1 MILAVDVH
9 YDKQSGMVAG
19 IAFESWTDVI
29 PSNIYLSLIE
39 RVGDY
44 IPGQFY
50 KRELPCILKLLS
62 EHGSQPDYIV
72 IDGYVY
78 LDGCSKPGLGKH
90 LYDAL
95 FGKVKIIGVA
105 KKPFAGIGEDFA
117 LFRGASKKP
126 LCITSIG
133 EACSAA
139 KLYIMSMHG
148 AYRIPAILKKVD
160 QLCRLNGSTA
170 CMLDQMTR

>member
-9 YDKQSGMVAG
+9 YEKQSGMVAG
-19 IAFESWTDVI
+19 ITFESWSDVT
-29 PSNIYLSLIE
+29 PGNIYLSTIE
-39 RVGDY
+39 RVRDY

-50 KRELPCILKLLS
+50 QRELPCILKLLS
-62 EHGSQPDYIV
+62 EHGLQPDYIV

-78 LDGCSKPGLGKH
+78 LDRYSKPGLGKH

-105 KKPFAGIGEDFA
+105 KKPFAGIREDFA
-117 LFRGASKKP
+117 IFRGSSKKP
-126 LCITSIG
+126 LYITSIG

-148 AYRIPAILKKVD
+148 AHRIPAMLKKVD
-160 QLCRLNGSTA
+160 QLCRLYSS
-170 CMLDQMTR
+170 